1 MAKKYRIWGYK
12 TFRFP
17 FYVKAETEEEALII
31 AYSKMADEI
40 EDEVSYEPDDDDFA
54 IKVYIE
60 DEYDF
65 DEEEPRNPYGDP
77 IYSID
82 DLNRDGEIDDY
93 EWAKEHLRQWQEA
106 EEKLG

>member
-17 FYVKAETEEEALII
+17 FYVKADTEEEALII

-40 EDEVSYEPDDDDFA
+40 EDEVAYEPDDDDFA

-60 DEYDF
+60 DEEEF
-65 DEEEPRNPYGDP
+65 DEEMSIDP
-77 IYSID
+77 FDDPTYSMD

-93 EWAKEHLRQWQEA
+93 EWAKEHLHKWKEA
-106 EEKLG
+106 EEKLR